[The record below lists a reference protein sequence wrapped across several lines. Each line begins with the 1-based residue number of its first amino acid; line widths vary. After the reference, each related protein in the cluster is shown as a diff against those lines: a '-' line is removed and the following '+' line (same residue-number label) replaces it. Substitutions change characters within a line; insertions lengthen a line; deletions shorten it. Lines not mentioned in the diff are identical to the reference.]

1 MTLTWEDHAESKGYY
16 ISLVVKQLYY
26 RLYIKFNS
34 WKVDIFYKN
43 VFWKIVNIMV
53 KKNFYTKLHYLNIP
67 FAFLKEVYT
76 NFNMWSPRT
85 LKVINVS
92 FLGEVYFKK

>member
-1 MTLTWEDHAESKGYY
+1 
-16 ISLVVKQLYY
+16 
-26 RLYIKFNS
+26 
-34 WKVDIFYKN
+34 
-43 VFWKIVNIMV
+43 MV

-76 NFNMWSPRT
+76 NFNMRSPRT